1 LREEKHTI
9 KYPPAQPVTIIPIA
23 TDTLAD
29 PKTLPTTVGMVE
41 KNPPLATPLIM
52 TKSIKGATVFA
63 NGHNT
68 SILSALVNRDS
79 NSVLTGPIKSLKIP
93 QPTRP
98 TADAKLNPATK
109 PAPAL
114 AERPNDTLYKG
125 KKKGGTKRGKVA
137 IAPARNRT
145 RKRELRK
152 SRLRRLVNETYST
165 PKMVGSNLPLNERAV
180 VIGARSLINQAAGKP
195 VTSITRPI
203 IRKVHAGP
211 SFWINPSIAKLMI
224 VPPRPPPAYTI
235 PLARPRFLLKY

>member
-1 LREEKHTI
+1 MTSILHSKLPGDRLRGSCSPRRKRQGGTQQSVHPIRSQYSDDSNLREEKHTI

-165 PKMVGSNLPLNERAV
+165 PRMVGSNLPLNESSRCD
-180 VIGARSLINQAAGKP
+180 RR
-195 VTSITRPI
+195 T
-203 IRKVHAGP
+203 
-211 SFWINPSIAKLMI
+211 F
-224 VPPRPPPAYTI
+224 
-235 PLARPRFLLKY
+235 FD